1 MARVLVEYTHK
12 IGDDHRNPHQR
23 IRGIG
28 GNGSQGWYLGTA
40 EVIADIRAGRNSY
53 YVTDAGRQLDVVLA
67 SYAGVVYLKTT
78 ADGYAPNK
86 LLGLPEPP
94 VRLMH

>member
-1 MARVLVEYTHK
+1 MARVRVEYTHK

-28 GNGSQGWYLGTA
+28 GKGSQGWYLGSA
-40 EVIADIRAGRNSY
+40 EVIADIRTGRNSY
-53 YVTDAGRQLDVVLA
+53 FVSTAGRQYDVVLA

-78 ADGYAPNK
+78 ADGYAPNT
-86 LLGLPEPP
+86 LLSLPEPP
-94 VRLMH
+94 IRLMR